1 MFECLNFDQFWNEL
15 QGEIDFDKMQIEF
28 EEKILQKNEKF
39 RQEILAENEALKS
52 KLENVESKKAHGGLT
67 ILQTGK

>member
-1 MFECLNFDQFWNEL
+1 MFECQNFDQFWNEL

-39 RQEILAENEALKS
+39 RQEILDENKALKNR
-52 KLENVESKKAHGGLT
+52 LENTECKKAYGGLT

>member
-52 KLENVESKKAHGGLT
+52 KLENAESKKAHGGLT